1 MRMED
6 LELTG
11 TRPPS
16 VASSRPS
23 SRTSNRPNSGY
34 HVVSEKSNVDELLF
48 TSHHPRLDNVKSFK
62 PPWSNTPRCNTDIEK
77 SKKMPRMKPLLWTP
91 SDDRGTYTS
100 QSDKKGYRSSNKGH
114 NHTLD
119 VERLNRYRPV
129 KQKPSFCDESL
140 FGPRLEEPSFEAP
153 WADKTKK
160 PKPYLFSPL
169 DYARL
174 TREGSTMSAKYSS
187 SGTLD
192 GRPPSR
198 QGRRPKTASTR
209 PVTVES
215 AEDIH
220 KPTWRP

>member
-1 MRMED
+1 MKMEN

-16 VASSRPS
+16 VTGSRPS
-23 SRTSNRPNSGY
+23 SRTSNRPRSGY
-34 HVVSEKSNVDELLF
+34 HVISNKSSVDELLF
-48 TSHHPRLDNVKSFK
+48 TSHHSKNENVINFK
-62 PPWSNTPRCNTDIEK
+62 PPWSNTPRNKTDIDK
-77 SKKMPRMKPLLWTP
+77 VKKMPKMRPLLWTP
-91 SDDRGTYTS
+91 DDRASVTS
-100 QSDKKGYRSSNKGH
+100 QSDRTSKGH
-114 NHTLD
+114 HLHVD
-119 VERLNRYRPV
+119 YDRLNKYRPV

-153 WADKTKK
+153 WADKLKK
-160 PKPYLFSPL
+160 PRPYLFSPL
-169 DYARL
+169 DYAKL

-215 AEDIH
+215 AQDIQ
-220 KPTWRP
+220 KPTWKP

>member
-16 VASSRPS
+16 VSGSRPS
-23 SRTSNRPNSGY
+23 SRTSNRPRSGY
-34 HVVSEKSNVDELLF
+34 HVIANKSNVDELLF
-48 TSHHPRLDNVKSFK
+48 TAHHPRNDNVIHFK
-62 PPWSNTPRCNTDIEK
+62 PPWSTTPRGKTDIDK
-77 SKKMPRMKPLLWTP
+77 AKKMPKMRPLLWTP
-91 SDDRGTYTS
+91 DDRASVTS
-100 QSDKKGYRSSNKGH
+100 QSDRKSYGKG
-114 NHTLD
+114 HTLD
-119 VERLNRYRPV
+119 YDRLNKYRPT
-129 KQKPSFCDESL
+129 KQMPSFCDESL

-160 PKPYLFSPL
+160 PRPYLFSPL
-169 DYARL
+169 DYAKL
-174 TREGSTMSAKYSS
+174 TREGSTMSAKYSP

-215 AEDIH
+215 AQDIQ

>member
-16 VASSRPS
+16 VTGSRPS
-23 SRTSNRPNSGY
+23 SRSSHRPGSGY
-34 HVVSEKSNVDELLF
+34 HVVSDKSNVDELLF
-48 TSHHPRLDNVKSFK
+48 TSHHPRTENVANFK
-62 PPWSNTPRCNTDIEK
+62 PPWTNTPRCNTDIVRA
-77 SKKMPRMKPLLWTP
+77 KKMPKMKPLLWSP
-91 SDDRGTYTS
+91 GEDRATFTS
-100 QSDKKGYRSSNKGH
+100 QSDRKVYKSSNKGLS
-114 NHTLD
+114 HTVDL
-119 VERLNRYRPV
+119 ERLNRYRPV

-153 WADKTKK
+153 WAEKTKK
-160 PKPYLFSPL
+160 QKPFLFSPL

-209 PVTVES
+209 PVTVEC
-215 AEDIH
+215 AQDIQN
-220 KPTWRP
+220 PTWIP